1 MFIFFGILPR
11 IHKSHAA
18 EPNGSADPRL
28 GTPGL
33 DPRLNET
40 LNYISIASLLITVRI
55 KAIFVSVHSCFIET
69 FYKYQLSLL

>member
-28 GTPGL
+28 GTPVL
-33 DPRLNET
+33 DGIEYDRT
-40 LNYISIASLLITVRI
+40 DDRSVR
-55 KAIFVSVHSCFIET
+55 
-69 FYKYQLSLL
+69 

>member
-28 GTPGL
+28 GTPVL
-33 DPRLNET
+33 HKT
-40 LNYISIASLLITVRI
+40 LYNSLKKQQSKR
-55 KAIFVSVHSCFIET
+55 K
-69 FYKYQLSLL
+69 

>member
-33 DPRLNET
+33 T
-40 LNYISIASLLITVRI
+40 AILITI
-55 KAIFVSVHSCFIET
+55 TTTTKATSTIT
-69 FYKYQLSLL
+69 

>member
-28 GTPGL
+28 GTPV
-33 DPRLNET
+33 LNQIMKNFTKKNMEVI
-40 LNYISIASLLITVRI
+40 LNIVRFT
-55 KAIFVSVHSCFIET
+55 KRDNSD
-69 FYKYQLSLL
+69 

>member
-28 GTPGL
+28 GTPALKAAKKRKFDKYTVTAYFQDHGL
-33 DPRLNET
+33 NAR
-40 LNYISIASLLITVRI
+40 
-55 KAIFVSVHSCFIET
+55 F
-69 FYKYQLSLL
+69 

>member
-28 GTPGL
+28 GTPAL
-33 DPRLNET
+33 DKAN
-40 LNYISIASLLITVRI
+40 ISQLFLLDKLFSGQSL
-55 KAIFVSVHSCFIET
+55 
-69 FYKYQLSLL
+69 

>member
-28 GTPGL
+28 GTPAIHSFVSS
-33 DPRLNET
+33 T
-40 LNYISIASLLITVRI
+40 LYCELLQRRSSIAL
-55 KAIFVSVHSCFIET
+55 AQET
-69 FYKYQLSLL
+69 IYLSLIL